1 LAHPWNLDGVTYA
14 SLTMRARGFMATVAV
29 VAVVAGW
36 LSSCDN
42 GGPSSAPA
50 QIAAIEVRGD
60 CAPGF
65 VARSGHVPIAE
76 IRSLGGNQV
85 FIEDVNDDGV
95 AVGGASTANGNVH
108 AIRYTDSGGV
118 EDLGALGG
126 FGARSLATAIA
137 SDGAIGGQ
145 ADHADGTAVL
155 FGHRFTAAAGRS
167 EICPASCS
175 VWDLNASGQVV
186 GLLPGRD
193 PSAWQAFLYSP
204 GDGLRAL
211 GTLGG
216 QRSSASGISDAGV
229 VVGNAQ
235 IATSASGDI
244 GRAFIYDSRQDGAAM
259 RDLNVVADARGWLLQ
274 TANDV
279 NDAFVAGYGRHGET
293 TRAYRIDLA
302 TRAVHD
308 LGTIPGGGDS
318 FAWGVDR
325 HGDVVGWAKD
335 ELGRKTAFV
344 YAAGLGGIRRLADF
358 VDPALGWELAEA
370 KGINAHGMIVGSG
383 TRHGEP
389 RGFKLALP
397 VCVGQ

>member
-1 LAHPWNLDGVTYA
+1 
-14 SLTMRARGFMATVAV
+14 MRTRGFMATVAV

-36 LSSCDN
+36 LSSCDD
-42 GGPSSAPA
+42 GGSGAAPVAA

-65 VARSGHVPIAE
+65 VAPAGYVPIAE
-76 IRSLGGNQV
+76 IPSLGGNQI
-85 FIEDVNDDGV
+85 FIEDINDDGV
-95 AVGGASTANGNVH
+95 AVGGGSTAAGNVH

-118 EDLGALGG
+118 QDLGALGG

-155 FGHRFTAAAGRS
+155 FGHRFTAATGRT
-167 EICPASCS
+167 EICPASCA
-175 VWDLNASGQVV
+175 VWDLNARGQVV

-193 PSAWQAFLYSP
+193 ASAWQAFLYSP

-235 IATSASGDI
+235 TATSAAGDI
-244 GRAFIYDSRQDGAAM
+244 GHAFVYDSRQDGAEM
-259 RDLNVVADARGWLLQ
+259 RDLNVVADASGWLLQ

-279 NDAFVAGYGRHGET
+279 NDAFITGYGRRGGS
-293 TRAYRIDLA
+293 TRAYRLDL
-302 TRAVHD
+302 TTQAVHE

-318 FAWGVDR
+318 FGWGVDR
-325 HGDVVGWAKD
+325 RGDVVGWAKD

-383 TRHGEP
+383 TRRGEP

>member
-1 LAHPWNLDGVTYA
+1 ML
-14 SLTMRARGFMATVAV
+14 SRGFMAM

-36 LSSCDN
+36 SSSCDN
-42 GGPSSAPA
+42 GSPNAAPA
-50 QIAAIEVRGD
+50 ATQVAAIEVRGD
-60 CAPGF
+60 CSPGF
-65 VARSGHVPIAE
+65 VSRPGYVPIAE
-76 IRSLGGNQV
+76 IPSLGGNQI
-85 FIEDVNDDGV
+85 FIEDINDDGV
-95 AVGGASTANGNVH
+95 AVGAASTAGGSVH

-118 EDLGALGG
+118 QDLGALGG

-137 SDGAIGGQ
+137 SDGAIGGA

-155 FGHRFTAAAGRS
+155 FGHRFTAAAGRT
-167 EICPASCS
+167 EICPASCA
-175 VWDLNASGQVV
+175 VWDLNARGQVV

-193 PSAWQAFLYSP
+193 TTVWQAFLYSP

-216 QRSSASGISDAGV
+216 QRSSAGGISDAGV

-235 IATSASGDI
+235 AATSAAGDI
-244 GRAFIYDSRQDGAAM
+244 GHAFIYDSRQEGAAM

-279 NDAFVAGYGRHGET
+279 NEAFIVGYGRRSGA

-302 TRAVHD
+302 THAVHD

-325 HGDVVGWAKD
+325 HGDVVGWVKD

-344 YAAGLGGIRRLADF
+344 YAVGLGGIRRLADF

-370 KGINAHGMIVGSG
+370 KAINAHGMIVGTG

-397 VCVGQ
+397 VCVSVGQ

>member
-1 LAHPWNLDGVTYA
+1 MR
-14 SLTMRARGFMATVAV
+14 SSCLTAML
-29 VAVVAGW
+29 AVVAGW
-36 LSSCDN
+36 SSSCDSDGAN
-42 GGPSSAPA
+42 SAPTPAPA
-50 QIAAIEVRGD
+50 QVVAIELRDG
-60 CAPGF
+60 CTPGF
-65 VARSGHVPIAE
+65 VARPGYVPIKE
-76 IRSLGGNQV
+76 IPSLGGSQV
-85 FIEDVNDDGV
+85 FIEDINDDGV
-95 AVGGASTANGNVH
+95 AVGGSSIANGNVH
-108 AIRYTDSGGV
+108 AIRHTDSGGV
-118 EDLGALGG
+118 QDLGALGG

-145 ADHADGTAVL
+145 ADRADGTAVS
-155 FGHRFTAAAGRS
+155 FGHRFTAAAGRT

-175 VWDLNASGQVV
+175 VWDLNARGQVV

-193 PSAWQAFLYSP
+193 ATLWQAFVHSP

-211 GTLGG
+211 GALGG
-216 QRSSASGISDAGV
+216 QRSSASAISEAGV

-235 IATSASGDI
+235 IATSAADDI
-244 GRAFIYDSRQDGAAM
+244 GHAFVYDSRQQGAEM
-259 RDLNVVADARGWLLQ
+259 RDLNAVADARGWVLQ

-279 NDAFVAGYGRHGET
+279 NDAFIAGYGRRGGA

-302 TRAVHD
+302 THAVHD

-318 FAWGVDR
+318 FGWGVDR

-335 ELGRKTAFV
+335 ELGHKTAFV

-370 KGINAHGMIVGSG
+370 KAVNARGMIVGTG

-397 VCVGQ
+397 LCVDAAWAPSAGSQTFPR